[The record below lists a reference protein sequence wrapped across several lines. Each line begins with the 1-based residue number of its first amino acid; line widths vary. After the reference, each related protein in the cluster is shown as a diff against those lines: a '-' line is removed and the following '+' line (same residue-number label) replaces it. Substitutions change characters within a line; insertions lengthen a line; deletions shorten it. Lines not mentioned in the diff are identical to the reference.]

1 MIAAQAPRN
10 RKNAGIV
17 SSKKRNK
24 CPAGTDVWWVRMRCM
39 VEAGESNPWVKY
51 LIILPFPCGA
61 IPIYPKKEVGFAT
74 AAGRNEC
81 SQDR

>member
-24 CPAGTDVWWVRMRCM
+24 WPAGTDAWWVRMRCM

-51 LIILPFPCGA
+51 LIILP
-61 IPIYPKKEVGFAT
+61 
-74 AAGRNEC
+74 
-81 SQDR
+81 